1 MERTSD
7 SHPPAGRRSDPDT
20 NTDGFDLSAVS
31 ESGLT
36 QDYRSIVRGERSA
49 ELAEGVE
56 ANIILI
62 AHPEGKRLG
71 VRHRLSPHEA
81 LDLGRSTSVRVSLPE
96 VLSVS
101 RKHARLVHRG
111 DSVTLED
118 LGSTNGTYVNGRL
131 VTEPEVLRSGDRFQ
145 VGAVHFKFL
154 HERDVEHAYYEAIYH
169 LVTRD
174 GLTDIYN
181 KRKYEEEAERE
192 LARARRHGR
201 PLTLI
206 LIDLDEFKEV
216 NDSCGHLCGDFVLKQ
231 VASLIRGRLR
241 PEQLFARIGGDEFV
255 ILAPE
260 TDLQGATALAERI
273 RELVADGAL
282 DYMEERVSV
291 TCSIGV
297 AQADPAMDDPDDL
310 FRAADRALYGS
321 KHDGGDRVTVQDQD
335 QDRVQDQDADPQP
348 SG

>member
-1 MERTSD
+1 MERLSD
-7 SHPPAGRRSDPDT
+7 SHPAAGNRPDPDT
-20 NTDGFDLSAVS
+20 HTDGFDLSALS

-36 QDYRSIVRGERSA
+36 QDYRTAVRGERSA
-49 ELAEGVE
+49 ELDEGVE

-71 VRHRLSPHEA
+71 VRHRLSPDEA
-81 LDLGRSTSVRVSLPE
+81 LDIGRSGAVRVSLPE

-101 RKHARLVHRG
+101 RKHARLTHRG

-131 VTEPEVLRSGDRFQ
+131 LTAPEVLRSGDRFQ

-154 HERDVEHAYYEAIYH
+154 HELDVEHAYYEAIYH

-174 GLTDIYN
+174 GLTDIFN

-201 PLTLI
+201 PLVLI

-231 VASLIRGRLR
+231 VASVIRERLR

-260 TDLQGATALAERI
+260 TDLAGATALAEKI
-273 RELVADGAL
+273 REMVASVEL
-282 DYMEERVSV
+282 CYMEQQVAV
-291 TCSIGV
+291 TCSVGV
-297 AQADPAMDDPDDL
+297 AEVAPAMTSPDDL
-310 FRAADRALYGS
+310 FRAADQALYES
-321 KHDGGDRVTVQDQD
+321 KDGGGDRVTV
-335 QDRVQDQDADPQP
+335 RGADEPLA
-348 SG
+348 G